1 MKKKNNIEKKLQ
13 ELVKKDLFNNLS
25 IKETAAFEMLRQQKI
40 RKILNR
46 DIHQVGTGSVN
57 NDQWRDQKN
66 TDHLKIDL

>member
-1 MKKKNNIEKKLQ
+1 MFFNEFLSFLKLEKDMKKKNNIEKKLQ

-46 DIHQVGTGSVN
+46 DIH
-57 NDQWRDQKN
+57 
-66 TDHLKIDL
+66 

>member
-1 MKKKNNIEKKLQ
+1 MFFNEFLSFLKLEKDMKKKNNIEKKLQ

-46 DIHQVGTGSVN
+46 NIH
-57 NDQWRDQKN
+57 
-66 TDHLKIDL
+66 

>member
-1 MKKKNNIEKKLQ
+1 MFFNEFLSFLKLEEDMKKKNNIEKKLQ

-46 DIHQVGTGSVN
+46 DIH
-57 NDQWRDQKN
+57 
-66 TDHLKIDL
+66 

>member
-1 MKKKNNIEKKLQ
+1 MFFNEFLSFLKLEEDMKKKNNIEKNLQ

-46 DIHQVGTGSVN
+46 NIH
-57 NDQWRDQKN
+57 
-66 TDHLKIDL
+66 

>member
-1 MKKKNNIEKKLQ
+1 VFFNEFLSFLKLEEDMKKKNNIEKKLQ

-46 DIHQVGTGSVN
+46 DIH
-57 NDQWRDQKN
+57 
-66 TDHLKIDL
+66 